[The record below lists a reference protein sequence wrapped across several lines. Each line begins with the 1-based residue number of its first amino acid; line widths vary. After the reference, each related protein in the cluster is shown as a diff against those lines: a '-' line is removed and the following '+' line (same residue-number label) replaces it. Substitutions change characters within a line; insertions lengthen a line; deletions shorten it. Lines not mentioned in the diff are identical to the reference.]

1 MSHNLRVNEGF
12 QALCRAFG
20 FLPPQGGKVRMG
32 GCHGTS
38 SVGGPLTLSLSREG
52 EREPMAKGQGELLEQ
67 SSHERAL
74 GARPSWS
81 RFDAG
86 GTPALPG

>member
-52 EREPMAKGQGELLEQ
+52 RENRWPRGKGNY
-67 SSHERAL
+67 
-74 GARPSWS
+74 
-81 RFDAG
+81 
-86 GTPALPG
+86 